1 MNKKGSISIFLILIT
16 SMLLTSF
23 LILFQ
28 YYSTTLLET
37 DVNRSLSLVN
47 RNILANYEDLI
58 YDNFGILAYEA
69 LNEENLEKELIK
81 TFNNFSSPVNMYKI
95 KTVKVDYNTKGMH
108 HYKVLLGQVTYFSK
122 TKISLNLAKDIF
134 TKIGKS
140 NLYLEKTREI
150 QSKLEG
156 NKGYDSLKKIHKSLK
171 SGKDSLE
178 SFERNA
184 HSYLEVIEIY
194 ENNIETIKNIEMDA
208 TVKDLQDGVDGLKKE
223 YQNSYEKVN
232 LEYKKTKEI
241 VRLKKD
247 LEKSKRKLNRIRLDE
262 GLSDEEKISQIRKI
276 RKRISSL
283 EKRGSRSIEELKA
296 LVNVYEKGSSI
307 KDRLGQLKNSVKN
320 VKEVFGYGD
329 IDDYTIENQEE
340 IIDTT
345 FDESL
350 LLNEYILGTYKSVV
364 KSDYRDFDFYS
375 KEERNSKSNSEVEYI
390 IKGYEDSVINI
401 ASVSK
406 DILLIREGMNL
417 AHLFIN
423 HKKRE
428 FIFNT
433 AKAPAIGVFAAA
445 GLTGLWTTAESSID
459 LFKIY
464 NGNGT
469 PLLKISERDFVL
481 DLGIILDGAAIN
493 YNSINR
499 EQMMYYHDYLRLFLY
514 RMDDEVK
521 LDRILDLIHTEY
533 AIDSLVLEHSI
544 TAEYTFI
551 NKFTGNE
558 KTITSTIIGEYI
570 YE

>member
-16 SMLLTSF
+16 SIILTSF
-23 LILFQ
+23 LVLFQ

-47 RNILANYEDLI
+47 RNVLANYEDSI
-58 YDNFGILAYEA
+58 YDNFGILAYET

-95 KTVKVDYNTKGMH
+95 KKVKVDYNTKGMN
-108 HYKVLLGQVTYFSK
+108 HYNTLLDQITYFSK

-134 TKIGKS
+134 TRIGKS

-156 NKGYDSLKKIHKSLK
+156 NKGYDSLKKIHRSLN

-194 ENNIETIKNIEMDA
+194 ENNIETIKNIKIDA
-208 TVKDLQDGVDGLKKE
+208 TVEDLQDGIDGLKKE

-241 VRLKKD
+241 VRLKKN
-247 LEKSKRKLNRIRLDE
+247 LEKTKRKLNRVRLDE
-262 GLSDEEKISQIRKI
+262 SLSDEEKTNQIRKI

-283 EKRGSRSIEELKA
+283 EKQGSRLIKELKV
-296 LVNVYEKGSSI
+296 LVNAYEKGSSI
-307 KDRLGQLKNSVKN
+307 KERLSQLKNSIKKS
-320 VKEVFGYGD
+320 KEVFGYGD
-329 IDDYTIENQEE
+329 INDYTIENQVQML
-340 IIDTT
+340 DTT

-350 LLNEYILGTYKSVV
+350 LLNEYILGTFKSVV

-469 PLLKISERDFVL
+469 HLLKISEKDFVL
-481 DLGIILDGAAIN
+481 DLGVILDGAAIN
-493 YNSINR
+493 YSSINR

-533 AIDSLVLEHSI
+533 AIDLLALEHSI

-558 KTITSTIIGEYI
+558 KIITSTIIGEYI